1 MSDELKG
8 AVKDLWFV
16 SVFLLTGFLLLFAKL
31 FFQCSFCDSVAAF
44 MYIYFILYSEIHCLH
59 STCDLHK

>member
-8 AVKDLWFV
+8 AVRDLWFV

-31 FFQCSFCDSVAAF
+31 FFQCSFCDSVAVF
-44 MYIYFILYSEIHCLH
+44 MYLLYLVF
-59 STCDLHK
+59 